1 MVRSLITL
9 FGAFVASSAIASA
22 ATTSLTA
29 RHLALL
35 ARQTI
40 GTDDIPTQCQD
51 ECGSILNTLQ
61 TCADTDCLCTQDN
74 GDSLEACLGCL
85 VALAPSSDLYDQ
97 SQSILDSFEQSCP
110 NVSGLTLTAISAS
123 ATGAPASAT
132 ESLSDIFSDESSAFS
147 SATSAFS
154 SGSAAATRT
163 SSPTFTTP
171 SRTATSTSSADD
183 SSESDDSSS
192 SDDDSNP
199 LNDHNGAASLGA
211 GVASLMAVCAGAWV
225 ALA

>member
-9 FGAFVASSAIASA
+9 FGAFVASSAVASA

-123 ATGAPASAT
+123 ATGAASAT

-199 LNDHNGAASLGA
+199 LNDHNGAVSLGA

>member
-9 FGAFVASSAIASA
+9 LGAFVASSAIASA

-40 GTDDIPTQCQD
+40 GTNDIPTQCQD

-97 SQSILDSFEQSCP
+97 SQSILDSASP
-110 NVSGLTLTAISAS
+110 SPPISAS
-123 ATGAPASAT
+123 ATGAPSSAT
-132 ESLSDIFSDESSAFS
+132 ESLSDIFSDESSVFS

-192 SDDDSNP
+192 SDDSNP
-199 LNDHNGAASLGA
+199 LNDHNSATSLGA

>member
-1 MVRSLITL
+1 MVAKSALAALSARIPSFPPPPPSPPYTFPFPSATSQPWSVRSLRCL
-9 FGAFVASSAIASA
+9 APSWLALLLVRVVLASYFPSPTCLSASA

-40 GTDDIPTQCQD
+40 GTDDIPTQVSLTRLLALSSPLLTPLQCQD

-97 SQSILDSFEQSCP
+97 SQSILDCAYIYLLPIQSF
-110 NVSGLTLTAISAS
+110 
-123 ATGAPASAT
+123 
-132 ESLSDIFSDESSAFS
+132 FY
-147 SATSAFS
+147 
-154 SGSAAATRT
+154 
-163 SSPTFTTP
+163 SSPP
-171 SRTATSTSSADD
+171 
-183 SSESDDSSS
+183 S
-192 SDDDSNP
+192 SDPPCSLDLFSHLFIYP
-199 LNDHNGAASLGA
+199 LASHPLG
-211 GVASLMAVCAGAWV
+211 
-225 ALA
+225 LAPLRPI